1 MGMSSK
7 KNCAKCN
14 KRHFK
19 LTKVCKCGSSYFV
32 SDNLVVSEH
41 YKVGMSGNDL
51 VRHLDSLGFSISQP
65 VVLDRMKEL
74 GLKNEREI
82 KKDKQRDLKEYLKTC
97 KSRPSGVKMS
107 KMFGIKQKTA
117 YNIISYHF
125 GNESAR
131 VTKRFNNSEQLL
143 IDEYLNTYNK
153 FLALPKSKQTV
164 FERNKIVCEINTLK
178 RYGLI

>member
-1 MGMSSK
+1 MSSK

-97 KSRPSGVKMS
+97 KIRPSGVKMS

-131 VTKRFNNSEQLL
+131 VTKKFNNSEQDLL
-143 IDEYLNTYNK
+143 DEYMEKYNAFK
-153 FLALPKSKQTV
+153 ALPRSEQTI
-164 FERNKIVCEINTLK
+164 FARNNLVCEINTLQ